1 MAKQRKYE
9 YDKFIKIKF
18 IVTDQEGYFY
28 DRYNGKLDLD
38 ETYINVEYITEI
50 TPVQKADYL
59 IKNHNDDLYTTRE
72 LSVFSVYL
80 STDRRFYLLQ
90 SEYKKFKDIIN
101 G

>member
-50 TPVQKADYL
+50 TPVQKAEYI
-59 IKNHNDDLYTTRE
+59 IKNYNDNLSTTRE
-72 LSVFSVYL
+72 LSLFSVSL
-80 STDRRFYLLQ
+80 STDHKFYLLQ